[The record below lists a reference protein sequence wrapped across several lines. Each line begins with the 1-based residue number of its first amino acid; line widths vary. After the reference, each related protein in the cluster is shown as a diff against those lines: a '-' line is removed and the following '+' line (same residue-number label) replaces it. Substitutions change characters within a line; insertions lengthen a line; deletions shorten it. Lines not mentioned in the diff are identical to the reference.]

1 MFAGLAATIVVFLV
15 AVYVQSMKIEIPL
28 SMARVRGYSFR
39 WPLHFI
45 YTSNIPVILVAAL
58 MANIQLWA
66 GLLQKW
72 GHPILGTFSNGSP
85 MSGFVL
91 WISPTNI
98 VHNIL
103 VGTFSWSLF
112 LHALVYVIFLMSG
125 ACLFS
130 WFWVQ
135 TSGQDAGSIAKQIMA
150 SGLSIPGFRKDPRM
164 LEFLLNRYIRPLT
177 IMGALTV
184 GFLAALADLTGA
196 FGGGTGIL
204 LTVMIVYK
212 MFEDLSKHHAEEM
225 MPLMQKMGRK

>member
-1 MFAGLAATIVVFLV
+1 M
-15 AVYVQSMKIEIPL
+15 
-28 SMARVRGYSFR
+28 
-39 WPLHFI
+39 
-45 YTSNIPVILVAAL
+45 
-58 MANIQLWA
+58 
-66 GLLQKW
+66 
-72 GHPILGTFSNGSP
+72 
-85 MSGFVL
+85 

-98 VHNIL
+98 VQNIL
-103 VGTFSWSLF
+103 IGTFSWNLL

-135 TSGQDAGSIAKQIMA
+135 TSGQDAGTIAKQIMA

-204 LTVMIVYK
+204 LTVMIVYR
-212 MFEDLSKHHAEEM
+212 MFEDLSKNHTEEM
-225 MPLMQKMGRK
+225 MPLMQKVGRK